1 MNTFGTLFRLTS
13 FGESHGEAVG
23 GVIDGCPAGF
33 PLDLALVQQELDRR
47 RPGQSSVS
55 TPRKESDTV
64 EFLSGL
70 YNGLTTGT
78 PIAFMVRNT
87 NQQSGDYSELAQ
99 TFRPSHADYT
109 YQQKYGIRDPRGGG
123 RASARTTI
131 SQCVAGAVAKQI
143 LAKQGI
149 TITGYAS
156 QIGTITL
163 GDILPDYSLIEQ
175 NIVRCPHATTAEQMV
190 DAIHQARTKG
200 DSIGGVVSCAIE
212 GVPAGWGEPLF
223 DKLSARLAYAMMG
236 INAAKAFEIGD
247 GFALAALHGSEAND
261 SFITTPKG
269 TITTATNHSGGIQGG
284 LSNGNTIT
292 FRTAFKPTP
301 TIAINQQTVT
311 HDGNEITLK
320 ARGRHD
326 PCVVPRAVPVV
337 EAMAAM
343 VILDF
348 YLLNRA
354 QREVE

>member
-1 MNTFGTLFRLTS
+1 MNSFGTLFRLTS

-33 PLDLALVQQELDRR
+33 PLDLVLVQQELDRR

-87 NQQSGDYSELAQ
+87 NQHSADYDELAA
-99 TFRPSHADYT
+99 TYRPSHADYT
-109 YQQKYGIRDPRGGG
+109 YQQKYGVCDPRGGG

-149 TITGYAS
+149 SIWGYTS
-156 QIGTITL
+156 QIGPISL
-163 GDILPDYSLIEQ
+163 GDTQPDLTLTEQ
-175 NIVRCPHATTAEQMV
+175 NIVRCPHTATAEQMI
-190 DAIHQARTKG
+190 DTIHHARAKG
-200 DSIGGVVSCAIE
+200 DSIGGVVSCTIQ

-223 DKLSARLAYAMMG
+223 DKLSARLAYAMMA
-236 INAAKAFEIGD
+236 INAAKGFEIGD
-247 GFALAALHGSEAND
+247 GFNLAFMHGSQAND
-261 SFITTPKG
+261 PFTTNHDG

-301 TIAINQQTVT
+301 TIAINQQTVN
-311 HDGNEITLK
+311 HNGEEITLK

-343 VILDF
+343 VLLDF
-348 YLLNRA
+348 HLLNCTQSR
-354 QREVE
+354 VE